1 MADSIYVIE
10 KVEVKSIFDIAIQV
24 VQQGGDSESVQQAL
38 NLMADSINLISS
50 TTNID
55 DVSKRALEAAKPILG
70 TGDLK
75 VVTAAL
81 NLIAV
86 IISVNHDK
94 FVNTKD
100 LIQAILNRN
109 EEKLNFV
116 FNTYDVWY
124 KLMSISF
131 HQTKLSNVISLI
143 QRVDYSSDSKPMF
156 NFFILTLRRMGTIFH
171 VFIWCS
177 KINVISINW
186 TCSLISFHL

>member
-116 FNTYDVWY
+116 FNTYDV
-124 KLMSISF
+124 
-131 HQTKLSNVISLI
+131 
-143 QRVDYSSDSKPMF
+143 
-156 NFFILTLRRMGTIFH
+156 
-171 VFIWCS
+171 
-177 KINVISINW
+177 
-186 TCSLISFHL
+186 